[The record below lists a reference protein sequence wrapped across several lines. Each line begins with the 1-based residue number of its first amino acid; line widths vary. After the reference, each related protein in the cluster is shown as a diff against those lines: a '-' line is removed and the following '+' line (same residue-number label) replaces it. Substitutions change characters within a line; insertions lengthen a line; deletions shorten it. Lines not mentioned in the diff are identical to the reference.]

1 MKRIIKLMTSLIIAG
16 LLLCSNL
23 TVFAAEDRNVNEDYY
38 TGYYNLMVS
47 YQIETQEN
55 SIFVKD
61 AFTQRNIWD
70 AEKVDEDMYT
80 STIVYARYKPNME
93 DKAGPLLGAG
103 TSVKRVGISPN
114 GWDLIEYNDNLYFI
128 WYEYL
133 TYEIAAPEPQYIATQ
148 PEESY
153 STWVDESQ
161 ASDPAPVTDENG
173 MTYVGYYEL
182 TAYEWTGN
190 TCANGNYPTTGYTV
204 ACNSLP
210 LGTTIYIE
218 GYGTYVVEDTGGMG
232 GGVVDIYMG
241 DVDTCIQFGRQGAN
255 IYIVN

>member
-1 MKRIIKLMTSLIIAG
+1 MKKVTKLMTSLVMAG

-23 TVFAAEDRNVNEDYY
+23 TVFAAEDRNINEDYY
-38 TGYYNLMVS
+38 TGYYDLMVS
-47 YQIETQEN
+47 YQFDAQEDT
-55 SIFVKD
+55 ICVRD
-61 AFTQRNIWD
+61 AYTGLDIWD
-70 AEKVDEDMYT
+70 ATKVEEDMYL

-93 DKAGPLLGAG
+93 DKAGPLLNAG
-103 TSVKRVGISPN
+103 TAVKRIGISPN
-114 GWDLIEYNDNLYFI
+114 GWDLVEYNDNIYFV

-133 TYEIAAPEPQYIATQ
+133 TYEYAAPAPQYIASQ
-148 PEESY
+148 YESDYVSDPEESQ
-153 STWVDESQ
+153 SSE
-161 ASDPAPVTDENG
+161 AAPVTNEGG

-190 TCANGNYPTTGYTV
+190 PCANGNYPTTGYTV
-204 ACNSLP
+204 ACNTLP

-241 DVDTCIQFGRQGAN
+241 DVNTCYEFGRQVAN
-255 IYIVN
+255 IYIID